1 MWEIKSPEPKDEKP
15 KPGNELDYIQNAFK
29 KAKRNF
35 KNPYDPDTMDGSVPE
50 GSRYEG
56 DRRMVLNL
64 RYRPAPASYET
75 IREKIVFEMVDNEFS
90 EVIYIDPEGEVH
102 YFAA

>member
-1 MWEIKSPEPKDEKP
+1 M
-15 KPGNELDYIQNAFK
+15 
-29 KAKRNF
+29 
-35 KNPYDPDTMDGSVPE
+35 PE
-50 GSRYEG
+50 GSRYED

-90 EVIYIDPEGEVH
+90 EVIYIDPGGEVH